1 MPTKPGEA
9 GACFRT
15 RPCAC
20 GRVWR
25 PRRRFGFSAQPGD
38 LTFSPAPSPFGLRL
52 PRQPFRLRVRRQR
65 KDRRGAYIDPRGYDA
80 GKKITGKKRHV
91 AVDTL
96 GLLLHVIV
104 HPADI
109 QDRDG
114 GMLVVST
121 LFGMSPFLKKLF
133 ADGGYQ
139 GPFKRLWP
147 RRFGTS
153 RSKSSNGRIAPKA
166 SRFSHGVGPSM
177 ARRSPRQRTLFDGAS
192 SLLRATAAGDW
203 PRTLP
208 TSPAMPCR
216 SSVLPRSAS
225 CCENS
230 AIHNQLSRSTLTK

>member
-1 MPTKPGEA
+1 V
-9 GACFRT
+9 
-15 RPCAC
+15 
-20 GRVWR
+20 GRWR
-25 PRRRFGFSAQPGD
+25 RVDLARVIKARFNVILAERS
-38 LTFSPAPSPFGLRL
+38 
-52 PRQPFRLRVRRQR
+52 VRRLGFRCKRLDLRFPTLPDEIAACHSSLGAKSWGQVLL
-65 KDRRGAYIDPRGYDA
+65 DRIDPF
-80 GKKITGKKRHV
+80 
-91 AVDTL
+91 
-96 GLLLHVIV
+96 
-104 HPADI
+104 
-109 QDRDG
+109 DRDG

-153 RSKSSNGRIAPKA
+153 RSKSSNARIARLRGSPTA
-166 SRFSHGVGPSM
+166 LGRRWLGTLALRALSP

-192 SLLRATAAGDW
+192 GLLRSTAAGDW

-208 TSPAMPCR
+208 TSLAMPWR